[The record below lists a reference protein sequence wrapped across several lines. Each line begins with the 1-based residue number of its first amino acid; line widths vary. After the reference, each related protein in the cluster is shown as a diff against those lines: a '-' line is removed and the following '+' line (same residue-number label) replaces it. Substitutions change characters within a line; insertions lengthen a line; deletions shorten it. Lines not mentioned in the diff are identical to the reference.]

1 MDAID
6 ALRQTTRWRLWVR
19 GTQIEVPAF
28 AVTAAF
34 GFLAA
39 GHVPNAVGVVVMLT
53 GMAITLVGFAM
64 TMVSLP
70 VLMVQNYQMFNGRQS
85 AVMRAFLKDIL
96 GLHKPT
102 PPEEPPWPPPM
113 RCP

>member
-28 AVTAAF
+28 AATFAF
-34 GFLAA
+34 GILAA
-39 GHVPNAVGVVVMLT
+39 DHVPHAVAVGVLLA
-53 GMAITLVGFAM
+53 GMATCLVGFAM
-64 TMVSLP
+64 TMVSIP
-70 VLMVQNYQMFNGRQS
+70 ILMFQHYQLFNGRQS
-85 AVMRAFLKDIL
+85 AVMRAFLKDVL
-96 GLHKPT
+96 SLHKPT

-113 RCP
+113 RRA